1 MDSSCLPDHPEPMK
15 IILADDG
22 SKHAQAAINLLQTFP
37 FAEHTA
43 IKVVGVVPPIQATTH
58 TIWQQRL
65 DYSKN
70 MLLRESLQVSTELV
84 AGYPAETLLRI
95 GEMEKPDLMVLGAK
109 GLRATLG
116 ILLGGVAQ
124 QIIEYG
130 TWPLLIVRHPFRNLN
145 TVTLATDG
153 SPSSKCAE
161 NFLKRLQLSK
171 ETSVNIVHV
180 LPPVVHLAPKHEYL
194 SENDGDQPGSSP
206 TSILLEEIPDEINRL
221 MDKIHENLLP
231 FYPNISRHVMQG
243 DAATEILQ
251 FIQQSQTDLVVSGSR
266 GLSQVQSWLL
276 GSVSRKLVHYSPCSV
291 LLVKGIP
298 PEIK

>member
-1 MDSSCLPDHPEPMK
+1 MGSPCLPDHPEPMK

-22 SKHAQAAINLLQTFP
+22 SKHAQAAINMLQSIP
-37 FAEHTA
+37 FAEQTA
-43 IKVVGVVPPIQATTH
+43 IMVVGVVPPIQATTH

-70 MLLRESLQVSTELV
+70 MLMREGLHVTTELV

-130 TWPLLIVRHPFRNLN
+130 TWPLLIVRHPFRNLH

-161 NFLKRLQLSK
+161 NFLKRLHLSK
-171 ETSVNIVHV
+171 DTFMNIVHV
-180 LPPVVHLAPKHEYL
+180 LPPAEHLAPEHEIL
-194 SENDGDQPGSSP
+194 IENAGPQPGSSTISSLIDEVP
-206 TSILLEEIPDEINRL
+206 VEINGL
-221 MDKIHENLLP
+221 LDKTYENILP
-231 FYPNISRHVMQG
+231 FYPNLFRHVMQG

-251 FIQQSQTDLVVSGSR
+251 FIQQSPTDLVVSGSR

-276 GSVSRKLVHYSPCSV
+276 GSVSRKLVHYSSCSV
-291 LLVKGIP
+291 LLVKGTP
-298 PEIK
+298 PEMG